1 MLMRFLLRSFGFASF
16 FSCYSPILASSS
28 SSAGAGRGRSCMR
41 QAVVSQVEHR
51 REDRRDD
58 LPSIPSCL
66 SRWPGKDGP
75 LFSSLPRGAII
86 EDRLSVRWVLLS
98 GAKMGGATEALEQL
112 SKIPRLGEAIG
123 NFFMR
128 GWGRPERFTR
138 LATIYTC
145 RTPANALQAPKETP
159 RKWCPCSQICPHSA
173 KNNVSWTAGH
183 RLGYGD
189 SIRDVRL
196 FTTVKVTDRVQV
208 ASLSHGST
216 KSRRGAQPQD
226 WTMNN

>member
-28 SSAGAGRGRSCMR
+28 SSAGAGQGRSCMR

-86 EDRLSVRWVLLS
+86 EDRISVRWVLP
-98 GAKMGGATEALEQL
+98 GAMEALEQL
-112 SKIPRLGEAIG
+112 PENPRLGEALG

-128 GWGRPERFTR
+128 GWGRPEMV
-138 LATIYTC
+138 
-145 RTPANALQAPKETP
+145 
-159 RKWCPCSQICPHSA
+159 H
-173 KNNVSWTAGH
+173 
-183 RLGYGD
+183 
-189 SIRDVRL
+189 
-196 FTTVKVTDRVQV
+196 
-208 ASLSHGST
+208 
-216 KSRRGAQPQD
+216 
-226 WTMNN
+226 